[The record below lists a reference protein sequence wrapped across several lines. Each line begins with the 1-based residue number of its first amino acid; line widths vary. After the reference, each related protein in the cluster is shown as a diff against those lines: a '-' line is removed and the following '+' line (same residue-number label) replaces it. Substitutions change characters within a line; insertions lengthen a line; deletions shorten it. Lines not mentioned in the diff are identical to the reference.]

1 MHIAKKKKLPLQKK
15 QKGEKYCIVKRK
27 VDDFQKACCEEI
39 KPKAKSENLVVTE
52 MPHTMC
58 ECVQVPFQENE
69 PNNSKMRA
77 KIIKISIF
85 SKSGEEMV
93 F

>member
-52 MPHTMC
+52 MP
-58 ECVQVPFQENE
+58 Q
-69 PNNSKMRA
+69 NN
-77 KIIKISIF
+77 
-85 SKSGEEMV
+85 V
-93 F
+93 